1 MKLKRIAICL
11 VATALC
17 GVAATAAS
25 PAPVSVQEAATAA
38 SSPEALNHA
47 VAVFVASNIK
57 QSVTNALGDLVAT
70 GVAIDTAEVRKLI
83 IDELG
88 RPYDRTAHD
97 RATEQIEAAMN
108 ALAVEQGELMM
119 AKAAAREGAVTL
131 PSGVVVNITD
141 PGVGTGAKPEAT
153 STIAMRYKGTLP
165 DGSVFD
171 QILPDEAPMD
181 AVVGQ
186 LAPGMAQGLQAM
198 AAGQTAII
206 SIPAELAYGH
216 EGVPGVI
223 PPDCPL
229 QFEVQ
234 LIEVSNS

>member
-1 MKLKRIAICL
+1 MKLHRIAICV
-11 VATALC
+11 VATAL
-17 GVAATAAS
+17 GGAAATAAL
-25 PAPVSVQEAATAA
+25 PAPVQVQEAVTAA
-38 SSPEALNHA
+38 SSPAALDNA

-57 QSVTNALGDLVAT
+57 QSVTNALGELVAT
-70 GVAIDTAEVRKLI
+70 GVPIDTARVRQLI
-83 IDELG
+83 IAELAQ
-88 RPYDRTAHD
+88 PYDRAAHD

-108 ALAVEQGELMM
+108 ALAVEQGEVMM
-119 AKAAAREGAVTL
+119 AKAAAEEGAVTL

-141 PGVGTGAKPEAT
+141 PGDGTGVMPGPDAT
-153 STIAMRYKGTLP
+153 VSMRYRGMLP
-165 DGSVFD
+165 DGTVFD
-171 QILPDEAPMD
+171 QILPGEAPME

-198 AAGQTAII
+198 RSGQKATI
-206 SIPAELAYGH
+206 SIPADQAYGP

-234 LIEVSNS
+234 IIEVK